1 MLKISIHTL
10 YSLSAVCNLK
20 QDKLPLHHLQLVDEE
35 RPDQEMEMKMEIPGM
50 SLDYRRV
57 DGPGRL
63 AGRIPGMSLDYVR
76 PKEKQKRELSRHSA
90 DKGNLFIVVPVDLD
104 DDAALQKLTVDMLK
118 GYHKKYNLP
127 SSTPDGVEDGVEDQ
141 GTRSTP
147 CDLSVSSCILLLYFA
162 PMMNERTRLL
172 CAGCFDR
179 KHQKAPEGKSQ
190 HKFQRQV
197 YSLFPPKRLC
207 REE

>member
-63 AGRIPGMSLDYVR
+63 AGRIPGMRLDYVR

-127 SSTPDGVEDGVEDQ
+127 SSTPTGLRTGLRIKARAQ
-141 GTRSTP
+141 LLATCLFRRAFFFST
-147 CDLSVSSCILLLYFA
+147 LL
-162 PMMNERTRLL
+162 
-172 CAGCFDR
+172 
-179 KHQKAPEGKSQ
+179 Q
-190 HKFQRQV
+190 
-197 YSLFPPKRLC
+197 
-207 REE
+207 